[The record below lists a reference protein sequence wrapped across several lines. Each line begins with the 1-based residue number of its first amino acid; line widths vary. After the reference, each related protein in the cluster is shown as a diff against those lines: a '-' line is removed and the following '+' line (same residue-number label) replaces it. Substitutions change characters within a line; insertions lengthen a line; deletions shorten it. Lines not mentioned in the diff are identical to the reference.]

1 MKELPVNQIICGDC
15 LEVMRDWPD
24 KCVDLVVTSPPYD
37 NLRDYKGYNFDFEGI
52 ARELFRIIKD
62 GGVVVWVVGDQVI
75 DGSESGTS
83 FRQAL
88 HFKEIGFNLHDT
100 MIYEKAACIY
110 PGTVRYNQV
119 VEYMFVLSRGI
130 PTVINLIKDKLN
142 TYAGTSA
149 RGTTH
154 RKSDGGIKSND
165 SFKGKPTKEYGVRN
179 NIWRYG
185 TGWMVSSPD
194 INAYDHPAIFPEQ
207 LAKDHILSWSNS
219 DDLILD
225 PMCGSGT
232 VPKMAQL
239 SNRRFIGIDI
249 SPEYCKIAEERLK
262 AVDTGVPV
270 KEARQGQ
277 KSLFENM
284 VSEVIYY
291 LK

>member
-15 LEVMRDWPD
+15 LEVMKDWPD
-24 KCVDLVVTSPPYD
+24 KCVDLTVTSPPYGD
-37 NLRDYKGYNFDFEGI
+37 LRDYKGYSFDFEGI
-52 ARELFRIIKD
+52 ANELYRVTKQ
-62 GGVVVWVVGDQVI
+62 GGVVVWVVGDQTVN
-75 DGSESGTS
+75 GSESGES

-88 HFKEIGFNLHDT
+88 GFMDIGFRLHDT
-100 MIYEKAACIY
+100 MIFNRPCAY
-110 PGTVRYNQV
+110 PGNVRYSQDF
-119 VEYMFVLSRGI
+119 EYMFVLS
-130 PTVINLIKDKLN
+130 
-142 TYAGTSA
+142 
-149 RGTTH
+149 
-154 RKSDGGIKSND
+154 
-165 SFKGKPTKEYGVRN
+165 KGKPITTNIIRDIKSKTAGRSAIKRGKLTKAGIRIDEKGNRIRPEYKERP
-179 NIWRYG
+179 NIWTY
-185 TGWMVSSPD
+185 
-194 INAYDHPAIFPEQ
+194 NAGGGHNEPIAYEHPAIFPEQ

-232 VPKMAQL
+232 VPKMARL

-249 SPEYCKIAEERLK
+249 SHEYCKIAEERLK
-262 AVDTGVPV
+262 AVDTGVPA